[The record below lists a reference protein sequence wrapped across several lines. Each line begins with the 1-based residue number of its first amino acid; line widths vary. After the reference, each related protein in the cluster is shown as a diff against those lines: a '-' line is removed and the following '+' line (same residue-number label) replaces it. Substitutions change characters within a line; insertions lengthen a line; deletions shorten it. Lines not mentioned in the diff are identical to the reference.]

1 MGVKWTK
8 QQQQVIDLRDRN
20 ILVSAAAGSGKTAV
34 LVERIIT
41 MLTDEEHPVNVD
53 ELLIVTFTE
62 AAAGEMKE
70 RIRGAIEKA
79 LEENPENEHLKRQAT
94 LIHNAQITTIHS
106 FCLSVIRDH
115 FHVIDIDPG
124 FRTAEEGELK
134 LLRHDVLDELLE
146 EKYVQKEER
155 FLRFS
160 NAYGGRRNDKKLEEM
175 IEKAYDYSRSYPD
188 GEGWLDSCVDA
199 YRVDCA
205 EDLEKS
211 DYGNKIVTWAKA
223 YLEEAKLLNE
233 QATQISLEIDGPAVY
248 EEALK
253 LDAQTIRELLSAK
266 NYNELSG
273 RIQNVEWS
281 RFASCRDKTVSKEKI
296 EAVKD
301 LREQVKGIVSGLK
314 KDYFYQKPEEM
325 AADMQ
330 ICLPYMEELVGLVKC
345 FSQRFDAKKRQEN
358 VIDFSDM
365 EQFALQILAKK
376 TEEGFEPSEVA
387 KEYQD
392 QFREIM
398 IDEYQ
403 DSNLIQETI
412 LTSISGVSKGK
423 YNIFMVGDVKQSIY
437 SFRLSRPELFME
449 KFDTYDLEKGPKQR
463 IDLHKNFR
471 SRKEVLDSVNY
482 IFRQIMMRNLGE
494 IDYDDKAALYVGAEY
509 PENPGCETEV
519 LVLNTELK
527 KYDRSIKAS
536 KQEME
541 ARMIASRIRRLIAEQ
556 KVLDKKTGKLRPA
569 RYSDIVILTRSVKGI
584 ADIFVQELNR
594 EGIPAFSGTKEGYFA
609 TQEIGVLLDYLKV
622 LDNARQDLPLTAV
635 LTSPFA
641 GLTAVELSVIRLA
654 YPNQLFYEAVE
665 GFCSLSSEEIPET
678 VDKKQAIQV
687 QEKLRKFFV
696 VLDHFR
702 EILPY
707 TAIHDLLA
715 EIIDKTGYGLF
726 ISAMPGGAQRQA
738 NVEML
743 VEKARA
749 FEGTSYKGLFNF
761 VRYIEQLKKYDVD
774 YGEASII
781 DEQDDTVRIMSIHK
795 SKGLE
800 FPIVFVAGTGK
811 QFNTQ
816 DLKGSIVIHPRNG
829 VGIDVVDLEMR
840 TKAPTFLKKM
850 IQEKTKLENLA
861 EELRVLYVAMTRAK
875 EKLIL
880 TGSLKIGED
889 GLEPY
894 VNHMTDRESPLSLYQ
909 LEGANR
915 YLDWILPALLQEEDL
930 KREAD
935 LCGILKTESEEVQ
948 QLPIKVRI
956 FDAGEMDFTE
966 DAQRQA
972 EVIAREVLE
981 HWDTT
986 KVYLP
991 GAEEKLE
998 QQMNFLYPYK
1008 EKGKMKLKFT
1018 VSELKK
1024 RESLQEEAGEELI
1037 QEPEIVPLLPH
1048 FMEEQKEGLTG
1059 ASRGSAY
1066 HKFLELHDFSKEYT
1080 EELLKEEI
1088 ELFNQAGRMSK
1099 EMADCI
1105 RTKDILAFLNSE
1117 SGRRMTQAAGN
1128 GKLRKE
1134 QPFVLGV
1141 AASEIYPEIYQDI
1154 QKRSQEADEN
1164 RKEETILIQG
1174 IIDVWF
1180 EEEDGIVLL
1189 DYKTDRVRNAS
1200 QLKELYHAQLD
1211 YYAQALEQLLE
1222 KPVKEKI
1229 IYSFALKE
1237 EIIL

>member
-146 EKYVQKEER
+146 EKYAQKEER

-199 YRVDCA
+199 YRVDCV

-273 RIQNVEWS
+273 RIQNIEWS

-437 SFRLSRPELFME
+437 SFRQACPEIFMDKYE
-449 KFDTYDLEKGPKQR
+449 RFHGKEEGNIA
-463 IDLHKNFR
+463 IDLHQNFR
-471 SRKEVLDSVNY
+471 SREEVLSFTNDVFYQLMHKDIGNV
-482 IFRQIMMRNLGE
+482 E
-494 IDYDDKAALYVGAEY
+494 YDDLAALYPGASYY
-509 PENPGCETEV
+509 PKADTDTFQTEI
-519 LVLNTELK
+519 L
-527 KYDRSIKAS
+527 
-536 KQEME
+536 
-541 ARMIASRIRRLIAEQ
+541 IASRNQEEMEEAGIEDNISFEAKMIADKIHRMQ
-556 KVLDKKTGKLRPA
+556 GHQLVTDKKTGELRPM
-569 RYSDIVILTRSVKGI
+569 RYRDVVILLRSPGAMAEDMI
-584 ADIFVQELNR
+584 AVLEEN
-594 EGIPAFSGTKEGYFA
+594 GIPAFTE
-609 TQEIGVLLDYLKV
+609 
-622 LDNARQDLPLTAV
+622 N
-635 LTSPFA
+635 
-641 GLTAVELSVIRLA
+641 
-654 YPNQLFYEAVE
+654 
-665 GFCSLSSEEIPET
+665 
-678 VDKKQAIQV
+678 
-687 QEKLRKFFV
+687 
-696 VLDHFR
+696 
-702 EILPY
+702 
-707 TAIHDLLA
+707 
-715 EIIDKTGYGLF
+715 KTGYYDAMEVQTVLNLLRIIDNPRQDIPF
-726 ISAMPGGAQRQA
+726 AAVLHSAMFAFSSDEIAKIRMTEKKSCLLEAMEAYRDAHPMEQKVGDFLEFLAEMRA
-738 NVEML
+738 LVADTPIHAFMEML
-743 VEKARA
+743 LQKTGYLTYVTAMPRGESRRANLEKLIDQAVMY
-749 FEGTSYKGLFNF
+749 ENTSYKGLFQFIN
-761 VRYIEQLKKYDVD
+761 YIGQLQKYEVNE
-774 YGEASII
+774 GEAQLIS
-781 DEQDDTVRIMSIHK
+781 DHDDAVAIMSIHK

-800 FPIVFVAGTGK
+800 FPIVFVSGMGK

-816 DLKGSIVIHPRNG
+816 DQKGQMLLHKDMG
-829 VGIDVVDLEMR
+829 VGLDLVDYDAQTKTVPLYKQVVARALHSDACGEEM
-840 TKAPTFLKKM
+840 
-850 IQEKTKLENLA
+850 
-861 EELRVLYVAMTRAK
+861 RVLYVALTRAK

-880 TGSLKIGED
+880 TATLNKAEETLEKWQENRGVLTFSEREEAQGYLEWIIRATAAKRELYPITVVKAEEVILEEVA
-889 GLEPY
+889 GLIEKQQKKEALPLLAGQAKASWVEALDAQMQYVYPYEQNGAYKNKYSVSEIKHRQMEKAFADDFSERPDFLQEKAEPIVPSFITKTEKDEVSRGALRGTAMHRFLECFDFSNY
-894 VNHMTDRESPLSLYQ
+894 DSEKNMYEQ
-909 LEGANR
+909 LETMCQSGR
-915 YLDWILPALLQEEDL
+915 LREEQRELLQMD
-930 KREAD
+930 
-935 LCGILKTESEEVQ
+935 
-948 QLPIKVRI
+948 RI
-956 FDAGEMDFTE
+956 H
-966 DAQRQA
+966 R
-972 EVIAREVLE
+972 
-981 HWDTT
+981 
-986 KVYLP
+986 
-991 GAEEKLE
+991 
-998 QQMNFLYPYK
+998 
-1008 EKGKMKLKFT
+1008 
-1018 VSELKK
+1018 
-1024 RESLQEEAGEELI
+1024 
-1037 QEPEIVPLLPH
+1037 
-1048 FMEEQKEGLTG
+1048 
-1059 ASRGSAY
+1059 
-1066 HKFLELHDFSKEYT
+1066 FLESKLAKRMKTAARKNQLYVEKPFVMSVT
-1080 EELLKEEI
+1080 PK
-1088 ELFNQAGRMSK
+1088 ELFLEEN
-1099 EMADCI
+1099 D
-1105 RTKDILAFLNSE
+1105 SE
-1117 SGRRMTQAAGN
+1117 DT
-1128 GKLRKE
+1128 
-1134 QPFVLGV
+1134 VLV
-1141 AASEIYPEIYQDI
+1141 
-1154 QKRSQEADEN
+1154 
-1164 RKEETILIQG
+1164 QG
-1174 IIDVWF
+1174 IVDVF
-1180 EEEDGIVLL
+1180 FVEEDGIVLL
-1189 DYKTDRVRNAS
+1189 DYKTDRV
-1200 QLKELYHAQLD
+1200 KEAEELTKRYQAQLQL
-1211 YYAQALEQLLE
+1211 YAKALQRTMDL
-1222 KPVKEKI
+1222 PVKEI
-1229 IYSFALKE
+1229 WIYSFYLEKMIAL
-1237 EIIL
+1237 

>member
-146 EKYVQKEER
+146 EKYAQKEER

-301 LREQVKGIVSGLK
+301 LREQVKDIVGGLK

-345 FSQRFDAKKRQEN
+345 FSQRFDVKKRQEN

-392 QFREIM
+392 QFRE
-398 IDEYQ
+398 
-403 DSNLIQETI
+403 
-412 LTSISGVSKGK
+412 
-423 YNIFMVGDVKQSIY
+423 GDVKQSIY

-541 ARMIASRIRRLIAEQ
+541 ARMIASRIRGLIAEQ

-609 TQEIGVLLDYLKV
+609 TQEIGVLLDYLRV
-622 LDNARQDLPLTAV
+622 LDNRKQDIPLAAV
-635 LTSPFA
+635 LMSAFCGLNEQEMAVIRSSEAFEIPFYQ
-641 GLTAVELSVIRLA
+641 AVENYLENGENTVI
-654 YPNQLFYEAVE
+654 
-665 GFCSLSSEEIPET
+665 C
-678 VDKKQAIQV
+678 
-687 QEKLRKFFV
+687 EKLKHCYGKMN
-696 VLDHFR
+696 DFR
-702 EILPY
+702 EIVPY
-707 TAIHDLLA
+707 TPIHELLRS
-715 EIIDKTGYGLF
+715 ILTQTGYGQF
-726 ISAMPGGAQRQA
+726 ISAMPGGAQRAA

-743 VEKARA
+743 ITKAQA
-749 FEGTSYKGLFNF
+749 FQSSSYKGLFHF
-761 VRYIEQLKKYDVD
+761 VRYIEQLQKFEVD
-774 YGEASII
+774 YGEASLE
-781 DEQDDTVRIMSIHK
+781 DEQSDTVRVMTIHK

-811 QFNTQ
+811 KFNVT
-816 DLKGSIVIHPRNG
+816 DLAGQVIIHARLG
-829 VGIDVVDLEMR
+829 VGMDVVDLDRR
-840 TKAPTFLKKM
+840 TKIPSLVKKV
-850 IQEKTKLENLA
+850 IQKEAKLDNLG
-861 EELRVLYVAMTRAK
+861 EELRVLYVALTRAK
-875 EKLIL
+875 EKLIITGTCDNLETKMAKTL
-880 TGSLKIGED
+880 TFAQRSSAI
-889 GLEPY
+889 
-894 VNHMTDRESPLSLYQ
+894 Q
-909 LEGANR
+909 
-915 YLDWILPALLQEEDL
+915 YLDWIIPALAYIPEEIPVTFEEVLLEEIVRDEVETEVSGKIQEE
-930 KREAD
+930 
-935 LCGILKTESEEVQ
+935 ILRRWDTSAEY
-948 QLPIKVRI
+948 
-956 FDAGEMDFTE
+956 DANV
-966 DAQRQA
+966 RQA
-972 EVIAREVLE
+972 LE
-981 HWDTT
+981 
-986 KVYLP
+986 
-991 GAEEKLE
+991 E
-998 QQMNFLYPYK
+998 QFAYQYPYPK
-1008 EKGKMKLKFT
+1008 SHARKMKFT

-1024 RESLQEEAGEELI
+1024 MAYQAELDDEENALGEVVFE
-1037 QEPEIVPLLPH
+1037 EPEVVPLLPK
-1048 FMEEQKEGLTG
+1048 FMTEEETLTG
-1059 ASRGSAY
+1059 APRGTAY
-1066 HKFLELHDFSKEYT
+1066 HRVM
-1080 EELLKEEI
+1080 ELLDFEKMYDRQTLETEI
-1088 ELFNQAGRMSK
+1088 NTFVEQGRMTR
-1099 EMADCI
+1099 EMADSV
-1105 RTKDILAFLNSE
+1105 RTDDVLGFLDS
-1117 SGRRMTQAAGN
+1117 SVGKRMRTSADC
-1128 GKLRKE
+1128 GKLWKE
-1134 QPFVLGV
+1134 QPFVLG
-1141 AASEIYPEIYQDI
+1141 IPE
-1154 QKRSQEADEN
+1154 QELYKDEP
-1164 RKEETILIQG
+1164 EGDFALVQG
-1174 IIDVWF
+1174 IIDVYF
-1180 EEEDGIVLL
+1180 EEEDGLVVL
-1189 DYKTDRVRNAS
+1189 DYKTDKVY
-1200 QLKELYHAQLD
+1200 KIEELVEKYHAQLD
-1211 YYAQALEQLLE
+1211 YYGRALEQITG
-1222 KPVKEKI
+1222 KKVKEKVL
-1229 IYSFALKE
+1229 YSFTLGEACSLS
-1237 EIIL
+1237 

>member
-106 FCLSVIRDH
+106 FCLFVIRDH

-146 EKYVQKEER
+146 EKYAQKEER

-233 QATQISLEIDGPAVY
+233 QATQISLEIDGTAVY

-301 LREQVKGIVSGLK
+301 LREQEKGIVSGLK
-314 KDYFYQKPEEM
+314 KDYFYQKPGEM

-392 QFREIM
+392 QFREIR

-412 LTSISGVSKGK
+412 LTCISGVSKGK

-482 IFRQIMMRNLGE
+482 IFRQIMIRNLGE

-609 TQEIGVLLDYLKV
+609 TQEIGVLLDYLRV
-622 LDNARQDLPLTAV
+622 LDNRKQDIPLAAV
-635 LTSPFA
+635 LMSAFC
-641 GLTAVELSVIRLA
+641 GLNEQEMAVIR
-654 YPNQLFYEAVE
+654 
-665 GFCSLSSEEIPET
+665 SS
-678 VDKKQAIQV
+678 
-687 QEKLRKFFV
+687 
-696 VLDHFR
+696 
-702 EILPY
+702 
-707 TAIHDLLA
+707 
-715 EIIDKTGYGLF
+715 
-726 ISAMPGGAQRQA
+726 
-738 NVEML
+738 
-743 VEKARA
+743 
-749 FEGTSYKGLFNF
+749 
-761 VRYIEQLKKYDVD
+761 
-774 YGEASII
+774 
-781 DEQDDTVRIMSIHK
+781 
-795 SKGLE
+795 
-800 FPIVFVAGTGK
+800 
-811 QFNTQ
+811 
-816 DLKGSIVIHPRNG
+816 
-829 VGIDVVDLEMR
+829 
-840 TKAPTFLKKM
+840 
-850 IQEKTKLENLA
+850 
-861 EELRVLYVAMTRAK
+861 
-875 EKLIL
+875 
-880 TGSLKIGED
+880 
-889 GLEPY
+889 
-894 VNHMTDRESPLSLYQ
+894 
-909 LEGANR
+909 
-915 YLDWILPALLQEEDL
+915 
-930 KREAD
+930 
-935 LCGILKTESEEVQ
+935 
-948 QLPIKVRI
+948 
-956 FDAGEMDFTE
+956 
-966 DAQRQA
+966 
-972 EVIAREVLE
+972 
-981 HWDTT
+981 
-986 KVYLP
+986 
-991 GAEEKLE
+991 
-998 QQMNFLYPYK
+998 
-1008 EKGKMKLKFT
+1008 
-1018 VSELKK
+1018 
-1024 RESLQEEAGEELI
+1024 
-1037 QEPEIVPLLPH
+1037 
-1048 FMEEQKEGLTG
+1048 
-1059 ASRGSAY
+1059 
-1066 HKFLELHDFSKEYT
+1066 
-1080 EELLKEEI
+1080 
-1088 ELFNQAGRMSK
+1088 
-1099 EMADCI
+1099 
-1105 RTKDILAFLNSE
+1105 
-1117 SGRRMTQAAGN
+1117 
-1128 GKLRKE
+1128 
-1134 QPFVLGV
+1134 
-1141 AASEIYPEIYQDI
+1141 
-1154 QKRSQEADEN
+1154 
-1164 RKEETILIQG
+1164 
-1174 IIDVWF
+1174 
-1180 EEEDGIVLL
+1180 
-1189 DYKTDRVRNAS
+1189 
-1200 QLKELYHAQLD
+1200 
-1211 YYAQALEQLLE
+1211 
-1222 KPVKEKI
+1222 
-1229 IYSFALKE
+1229 
-1237 EIIL
+1237 

>member
-1 MGVKWTK
+1 MEVKWTK

-146 EKYVQKEER
+146 EKYAQKEER

-301 LREQVKGIVSGLK
+301 LREQVKEIVSGLK

-330 ICLPYMEELVGLVKC
+330 ICLPYIEELVGLVKC

-482 IFRQIMMRNLGE
+482 IFRQIMIRNLGE

-541 ARMIASRIRRLIAEQ
+541 ARM
-556 KVLDKKTGKLRPA
+556 
-569 RYSDIVILTRSVKGI
+569 
-584 ADIFVQELNR
+584 
-594 EGIPAFSGTKEGYFA
+594 
-609 TQEIGVLLDYLKV
+609 
-622 LDNARQDLPLTAV
+622 
-635 LTSPFA
+635 
-641 GLTAVELSVIRLA
+641 
-654 YPNQLFYEAVE
+654 
-665 GFCSLSSEEIPET
+665 
-678 VDKKQAIQV
+678 
-687 QEKLRKFFV
+687 
-696 VLDHFR
+696 
-702 EILPY
+702 
-707 TAIHDLLA
+707 
-715 EIIDKTGYGLF
+715 
-726 ISAMPGGAQRQA
+726 
-738 NVEML
+738 
-743 VEKARA
+743 
-749 FEGTSYKGLFNF
+749 
-761 VRYIEQLKKYDVD
+761 
-774 YGEASII
+774 
-781 DEQDDTVRIMSIHK
+781 
-795 SKGLE
+795 
-800 FPIVFVAGTGK
+800 
-811 QFNTQ
+811 
-816 DLKGSIVIHPRNG
+816 
-829 VGIDVVDLEMR
+829 
-840 TKAPTFLKKM
+840 
-850 IQEKTKLENLA
+850 
-861 EELRVLYVAMTRAK
+861 
-875 EKLIL
+875 
-880 TGSLKIGED
+880 
-889 GLEPY
+889 
-894 VNHMTDRESPLSLYQ
+894 
-909 LEGANR
+909 
-915 YLDWILPALLQEEDL
+915 
-930 KREAD
+930 
-935 LCGILKTESEEVQ
+935 
-948 QLPIKVRI
+948 
-956 FDAGEMDFTE
+956 
-966 DAQRQA
+966 
-972 EVIAREVLE
+972 
-981 HWDTT
+981 
-986 KVYLP
+986 
-991 GAEEKLE
+991 
-998 QQMNFLYPYK
+998 
-1008 EKGKMKLKFT
+1008 
-1018 VSELKK
+1018 
-1024 RESLQEEAGEELI
+1024 
-1037 QEPEIVPLLPH
+1037 
-1048 FMEEQKEGLTG
+1048 TG
-1059 ASRGSAY
+1059 AR
-1066 HKFLELHDFSKEYT
+1066 
-1080 EELLKEEI
+1080 
-1088 ELFNQAGRMSK
+1088 
-1099 EMADCI
+1099 
-1105 RTKDILAFLNSE
+1105 
-1117 SGRRMTQAAGN
+1117 
-1128 GKLRKE
+1128 
-1134 QPFVLGV
+1134 
-1141 AASEIYPEIYQDI
+1141 
-1154 QKRSQEADEN
+1154 
-1164 RKEETILIQG
+1164 
-1174 IIDVWF
+1174 
-1180 EEEDGIVLL
+1180 
-1189 DYKTDRVRNAS
+1189 
-1200 QLKELYHAQLD
+1200 
-1211 YYAQALEQLLE
+1211 
-1222 KPVKEKI
+1222 
-1229 IYSFALKE
+1229 
-1237 EIIL
+1237 

>member
-146 EKYVQKEER
+146 EKYAKKKER

-609 TQEIGVLLDYLKV
+609 TQEIGVLLDYLRV
-622 LDNARQDLPLTAV
+622 LDNRKQDIPLAAV
-635 LTSPFA
+635 LMSAFCGLNEQEMAVIRSSEAFEIPFYQ
-641 GLTAVELSVIRLA
+641 AVENYLENGENTVI
-654 YPNQLFYEAVE
+654 
-665 GFCSLSSEEIPET
+665 C
-678 VDKKQAIQV
+678 
-687 QEKLRKFFV
+687 EKLKHCYGKMN
-696 VLDHFR
+696 DFR
-702 EILPY
+702 EIVPY
-707 TAIHDLLA
+707 TPIHELLRS
-715 EIIDKTGYGLF
+715 ILTQTGYGQF
-726 ISAMPGGAQRQA
+726 VSAMPGGAQRAA

-743 VEKARA
+743 ITKAQA
-749 FEGTSYKGLFNF
+749 FQSSSYKGLFHF
-761 VRYIEQLKKYDVD
+761 VRYIEQLQKFEVD
-774 YGEASII
+774 YGEASLE
-781 DEQDDTVRIMSIHK
+781 DEQSDTVRVMTIHK

-811 QFNTQ
+811 KFNVT
-816 DLKGSIVIHPRNG
+816 DLAGQVIIHARLG
-829 VGIDVVDLEMR
+829 VGMDVVDLDRR
-840 TKAPTFLKKM
+840 TKIPSLVKKV
-850 IQEKTKLENLA
+850 IQKEAKLDNLG
-861 EELRVLYVAMTRAK
+861 EELRVLYVALTRAK
-875 EKLIL
+875 EKLIITGTCDNLETKMAKTL
-880 TGSLKIGED
+880 TFAQRSSAI
-889 GLEPY
+889 
-894 VNHMTDRESPLSLYQ
+894 Q
-909 LEGANR
+909 
-915 YLDWILPALLQEEDL
+915 YLDWIIPALAYIPEEIPVTFEEVLLEEIVRDEVETEVSGKIQEE
-930 KREAD
+930 
-935 LCGILKTESEEVQ
+935 IL
-948 QLPIKVRI
+948 R
-956 FDAGEMDFTE
+956 
-966 DAQRQA
+966 R
-972 EVIAREVLE
+972 
-981 HWDTT
+981 WDTS
-986 KVYLP
+986 
-991 GAEEKLE
+991 AEYDANVRQTLE
-998 QQMNFLYPYK
+998 EQFAYQYPYPK
-1008 EKGKMKLKFT
+1008 SHARKMKFT

-1024 RESLQEEAGEELI
+1024 MAYQAELDDEENALGEVVFE
-1037 QEPEIVPLLPH
+1037 EPEVVPLLPK
-1048 FMEEQKEGLTG
+1048 FMTEEETLTG
-1059 ASRGSAY
+1059 APRGTAY
-1066 HKFLELHDFSKEYT
+1066 HRVM
-1080 EELLKEEI
+1080 ELLDFEKMYDRQTLETEI
-1088 ELFNQAGRMSK
+1088 NTFVEQGRMTR
-1099 EMADCI
+1099 EMADSV
-1105 RTKDILAFLNSE
+1105 RTADVLGFLDS
-1117 SGRRMTQAAGN
+1117 SVGKRMRTSADC
-1128 GKLRKE
+1128 GKLWKE
-1134 QPFVLGV
+1134 QPFVLGIPGQ
-1141 AASEIYPEIYQDI
+1141 ELYKDEPEGDF
-1154 QKRSQEADEN
+1154 A
-1164 RKEETILIQG
+1164 LVQG
-1174 IIDVWF
+1174 IIDVYF
-1180 EEEDGIVLL
+1180 EEEDGLVVL
-1189 DYKTDRVRNAS
+1189 DYKTDKVY
-1200 QLKELYHAQLD
+1200 KIEELVEKYHAQLD
-1211 YYAQALEQLLE
+1211 YYGRALEQITG
-1222 KPVKEKI
+1222 KKVKEKVL
-1229 IYSFALKE
+1229 YSFTLGEACSLS
-1237 EIIL
+1237 

>member
-1 MGVKWTK
+1 MEVKWTK

-146 EKYVQKEER
+146 EKYAQKEER

-301 LREQVKGIVSGLK
+301 LREQEKGIVSGLK

-449 KFDTYDLEKGPKQR
+449 KFDTYDLEKGPTQR

-482 IFRQIMMRNLGE
+482 IFRQIMIRNLGE

-509 PENPGCETEV
+509 PENPGV
-519 LVLNTELK
+519 
-527 KYDRSIKAS
+527 
-536 KQEME
+536 
-541 ARMIASRIRRLIAEQ
+541 
-556 KVLDKKTGKLRPA
+556 
-569 RYSDIVILTRSVKGI
+569 
-584 ADIFVQELNR
+584 
-594 EGIPAFSGTKEGYFA
+594 
-609 TQEIGVLLDYLKV
+609 
-622 LDNARQDLPLTAV
+622 
-635 LTSPFA
+635 
-641 GLTAVELSVIRLA
+641 
-654 YPNQLFYEAVE
+654 
-665 GFCSLSSEEIPET
+665 
-678 VDKKQAIQV
+678 
-687 QEKLRKFFV
+687 
-696 VLDHFR
+696 
-702 EILPY
+702 
-707 TAIHDLLA
+707 
-715 EIIDKTGYGLF
+715 
-726 ISAMPGGAQRQA
+726 
-738 NVEML
+738 
-743 VEKARA
+743 
-749 FEGTSYKGLFNF
+749 
-761 VRYIEQLKKYDVD
+761 
-774 YGEASII
+774 
-781 DEQDDTVRIMSIHK
+781 
-795 SKGLE
+795 
-800 FPIVFVAGTGK
+800 
-811 QFNTQ
+811 
-816 DLKGSIVIHPRNG
+816 
-829 VGIDVVDLEMR
+829 
-840 TKAPTFLKKM
+840 
-850 IQEKTKLENLA
+850 
-861 EELRVLYVAMTRAK
+861 
-875 EKLIL
+875 
-880 TGSLKIGED
+880 
-889 GLEPY
+889 
-894 VNHMTDRESPLSLYQ
+894 
-909 LEGANR
+909 
-915 YLDWILPALLQEEDL
+915 
-930 KREAD
+930 
-935 LCGILKTESEEVQ
+935 
-948 QLPIKVRI
+948 
-956 FDAGEMDFTE
+956 
-966 DAQRQA
+966 
-972 EVIAREVLE
+972 
-981 HWDTT
+981 
-986 KVYLP
+986 
-991 GAEEKLE
+991 
-998 QQMNFLYPYK
+998 
-1008 EKGKMKLKFT
+1008 
-1018 VSELKK
+1018 
-1024 RESLQEEAGEELI
+1024 
-1037 QEPEIVPLLPH
+1037 
-1048 FMEEQKEGLTG
+1048 
-1059 ASRGSAY
+1059 
-1066 HKFLELHDFSKEYT
+1066 
-1080 EELLKEEI
+1080 
-1088 ELFNQAGRMSK
+1088 
-1099 EMADCI
+1099 
-1105 RTKDILAFLNSE
+1105 
-1117 SGRRMTQAAGN
+1117 
-1128 GKLRKE
+1128 
-1134 QPFVLGV
+1134 
-1141 AASEIYPEIYQDI
+1141 
-1154 QKRSQEADEN
+1154 
-1164 RKEETILIQG
+1164 
-1174 IIDVWF
+1174 
-1180 EEEDGIVLL
+1180 
-1189 DYKTDRVRNAS
+1189 
-1200 QLKELYHAQLD
+1200 
-1211 YYAQALEQLLE
+1211 
-1222 KPVKEKI
+1222 
-1229 IYSFALKE
+1229 
-1237 EIIL
+1237 

>member
-146 EKYVQKEER
+146 EKYAQKEER

-175 IEKAYDYSRSYPD
+175 VEKAYDYSRSYPD

-205 EDLEKS
+205 EDLKKS

-233 QATQISLEIDGPAVY
+233 QATQISLEIDGPAAY

-330 ICLPYMEELVGLVKC
+330 ICLPYMEELVGLIKC

-437 SFRLSRPELFME
+437 SFRLSRPELFWKNLTRMIW
-449 KFDTYDLEKGPKQR
+449 KKDQNKG
-463 IDLHKNFR
+463 L
-471 SRKEVLDSVNY
+471 
-482 IFRQIMMRNLGE
+482 IFIKISGVE
-494 IDYDDKAALYVGAEY
+494 
-509 PENPGCETEV
+509 
-519 LVLNTELK
+519 K
-527 KYDRSIKAS
+527 KYW
-536 KQEME
+536 
-541 ARMIASRIRRLIAEQ
+541 
-556 KVLDKKTGKLRPA
+556 
-569 RYSDIVILTRSVKGI
+569 
-584 ADIFVQELNR
+584 
-594 EGIPAFSGTKEGYFA
+594 
-609 TQEIGVLLDYLKV
+609 
-622 LDNARQDLPLTAV
+622 
-635 LTSPFA
+635 
-641 GLTAVELSVIRLA
+641 
-654 YPNQLFYEAVE
+654 
-665 GFCSLSSEEIPET
+665 T
-678 VDKKQAIQV
+678 V
-687 QEKLRKFFV
+687 
-696 VLDHFR
+696 
-702 EILPY
+702 
-707 TAIHDLLA
+707 
-715 EIIDKTGYGLF
+715 
-726 ISAMPGGAQRQA
+726 
-738 NVEML
+738 
-743 VEKARA
+743 
-749 FEGTSYKGLFNF
+749 
-761 VRYIEQLKKYDVD
+761 
-774 YGEASII
+774 
-781 DEQDDTVRIMSIHK
+781 
-795 SKGLE
+795 
-800 FPIVFVAGTGK
+800 
-811 QFNTQ
+811 
-816 DLKGSIVIHPRNG
+816 
-829 VGIDVVDLEMR
+829 
-840 TKAPTFLKKM
+840 
-850 IQEKTKLENLA
+850 
-861 EELRVLYVAMTRAK
+861 
-875 EKLIL
+875 
-880 TGSLKIGED
+880 
-889 GLEPY
+889 
-894 VNHMTDRESPLSLYQ
+894 
-909 LEGANR
+909 
-915 YLDWILPALLQEEDL
+915 
-930 KREAD
+930 
-935 LCGILKTESEEVQ
+935 
-948 QLPIKVRI
+948 
-956 FDAGEMDFTE
+956 
-966 DAQRQA
+966 
-972 EVIAREVLE
+972 
-981 HWDTT
+981 
-986 KVYLP
+986 
-991 GAEEKLE
+991 
-998 QQMNFLYPYK
+998 
-1008 EKGKMKLKFT
+1008 
-1018 VSELKK
+1018 
-1024 RESLQEEAGEELI
+1024 
-1037 QEPEIVPLLPH
+1037 
-1048 FMEEQKEGLTG
+1048 
-1059 ASRGSAY
+1059 
-1066 HKFLELHDFSKEYT
+1066 
-1080 EELLKEEI
+1080 
-1088 ELFNQAGRMSK
+1088 
-1099 EMADCI
+1099 
-1105 RTKDILAFLNSE
+1105 
-1117 SGRRMTQAAGN
+1117 
-1128 GKLRKE
+1128 
-1134 QPFVLGV
+1134 
-1141 AASEIYPEIYQDI
+1141 
-1154 QKRSQEADEN
+1154 
-1164 RKEETILIQG
+1164 
-1174 IIDVWF
+1174 
-1180 EEEDGIVLL
+1180 
-1189 DYKTDRVRNAS
+1189 
-1200 QLKELYHAQLD
+1200 
-1211 YYAQALEQLLE
+1211 
-1222 KPVKEKI
+1222 
-1229 IYSFALKE
+1229 
-1237 EIIL
+1237 

>member
-146 EKYVQKEER
+146 EKYAQKEEQ

-233 QATQISLEIDGPAVY
+233 QAMQISLEIDGPAVY

-345 FSQRFDAKKRQEN
+345 FSQRFDVKKRQEN

-541 ARMIASRIRRLIAEQ
+541 ARMIASRIRKLIAEQ

-609 TQEIGVLLDYLKV
+609 TQEIGVLLDYLRV
-622 LDNARQDLPLTAV
+622 LDNRKQDIPLAAV
-635 LTSPFA
+635 LMSAFCGLNEQEMAVIRSSEAFEIPFYQ
-641 GLTAVELSVIRLA
+641 AVENYLENGENTVI
-654 YPNQLFYEAVE
+654 
-665 GFCSLSSEEIPET
+665 C
-678 VDKKQAIQV
+678 
-687 QEKLRKFFV
+687 EKLKHCYGKMN
-696 VLDHFR
+696 DFR
-702 EILPY
+702 EIVPY
-707 TAIHDLLA
+707 TPIHELLRS
-715 EIIDKTGYGLF
+715 ILTQTGYGQF
-726 ISAMPGGAQRQA
+726 ISAMPGGAQRAA

-743 VEKARA
+743 ITKAQA
-749 FEGTSYKGLFNF
+749 FQSSSYKGLFHF
-761 VRYIEQLKKYDVD
+761 VRYIEQLQKFEVD
-774 YGEASII
+774 YGEASLE
-781 DEQDDTVRIMSIHK
+781 DEQSDTVRVMTIHK

-811 QFNTQ
+811 KFNVT
-816 DLKGSIVIHPRNG
+816 DLAGQVIIHARLG
-829 VGIDVVDLEMR
+829 VGMDVVDLDRR
-840 TKAPTFLKKM
+840 TKIPSLVKKV
-850 IQEKTKLENLA
+850 IQKEAKLDNLG
-861 EELRVLYVAMTRAK
+861 EELRVLYVALTRAK
-875 EKLIL
+875 EKLIITGTCDNLETKMAKTL
-880 TGSLKIGED
+880 TFAQRSSAI
-889 GLEPY
+889 
-894 VNHMTDRESPLSLYQ
+894 Q
-909 LEGANR
+909 
-915 YLDWILPALLQEEDL
+915 YLDWIIPALAYIPEEIPVTFEEVLLEEIVRDEVETEVSGKIQEE
-930 KREAD
+930 
-935 LCGILKTESEEVQ
+935 IL
-948 QLPIKVRI
+948 R
-956 FDAGEMDFTE
+956 
-966 DAQRQA
+966 R
-972 EVIAREVLE
+972 
-981 HWDTT
+981 WDTS
-986 KVYLP
+986 
-991 GAEEKLE
+991 AEYDANVRQTLE
-998 QQMNFLYPYK
+998 EQFAYQYPYPK
-1008 EKGKMKLKFT
+1008 SHARKMKFT

-1024 RESLQEEAGEELI
+1024 MSYQAELDDEENALGEVVFE
-1037 QEPEIVPLLPH
+1037 EPEVVPLLPK
-1048 FMEEQKEGLTG
+1048 FMTEEETLTG
-1059 ASRGSAY
+1059 APRGTAY
-1066 HKFLELHDFSKEYT
+1066 HRVM
-1080 EELLKEEI
+1080 ELLDFEKMYDRQTLETEI
-1088 ELFNQAGRMSK
+1088 NTFVEQGRMTR
-1099 EMADCI
+1099 EMADSV
-1105 RTKDILAFLNSE
+1105 RTADVLGFLDS
-1117 SGRRMTQAAGN
+1117 SVGKRMRTSADC
-1128 GKLRKE
+1128 GKLWKE
-1134 QPFVLGV
+1134 QPFVLG
-1141 AASEIYPEIYQDI
+1141 IPE
-1154 QKRSQEADEN
+1154 QELYKDEP
-1164 RKEETILIQG
+1164 EGDFALVQG
-1174 IIDVWF
+1174 IIDVYF
-1180 EEEDGIVLL
+1180 EEEDGLVVL
-1189 DYKTDRVRNAS
+1189 DYKTDKVY
-1200 QLKELYHAQLD
+1200 KIEELVEKYHAQLD
-1211 YYAQALEQLLE
+1211 YYGRALEQITG
-1222 KPVKEKI
+1222 KKVKEKVL
-1229 IYSFALKE
+1229 YSFTLGEACSLS
-1237 EIIL
+1237 